1 MGRKCQSGQ
10 STQDGRRKEPPTGL
24 DLGARAGAKSEAK
37 ANQIKKAGP
46 TSRAD
51 RQRRPTSL
59 RAGPRSAHDVQ
70 PSRGGLRLE
79 AGGRKQAT
87 QRESERKRATKGGE
101 MGAGYS
107 SEKQL
112 LDQIFNLKFT
122 SKQLRRSAN
131 KCVKDEKSEKLK
143 VKKAIEKGNIEGAR
157 IYAQNAIRK
166 RTEQL
171 NYLKL
176 ASRLD
181 AVVSKLET
189 QSKMNTVNKN
199 MAGIVKSLDRALKA
213 NNLEQVSETMD
224 KFEQQFESLDEQS
237 LETALVMPNANLGE
251 GQQHAQQ
258 QPAQKEDD

>member
-1 MGRKCQSGQ
+1 MGETTERLARTVEKREK
-10 STQDGRRKEPPTGL
+10 RRE
-24 DLGARAGAKSEAK
+24 RE
-37 ANQIKKAGP
+37 
-46 TSRAD
+46 
-51 RQRRPTSL
+51 RRHT
-59 RAGPRSAHDVQ
+59 
-70 PSRGGLRLE
+70 
-79 AGGRKQAT
+79 
-87 QRESERKRATKGGE
+87 

-122 SKQLRRSAN
+122 SKQLSRSAN

-213 NNLEQVSETMD
+213 NNLEQVSSTMD
-224 KFEQQFESLDEQS
+224 QFEQQFESLDVQS
-237 LETALVMPNANLGE
+237 ECVQEAMGNQQAMSTPEDQVNDLMMQVADEHGLETALVMPSAGQGQMEQPSAQKQAEEDLTSRLANLR
-251 GQQHAQQ
+251 
-258 QPAQKEDD
+258 

>member
-1 MGRKCQSGQ
+1 MGETRERLARTVEKREKRERE
-10 STQDGRRKEPPTGL
+10 RRHT
-24 DLGARAGAKSEAK
+24 
-37 ANQIKKAGP
+37 
-46 TSRAD
+46 
-51 RQRRPTSL
+51 
-59 RAGPRSAHDVQ
+59 
-70 PSRGGLRLE
+70 
-79 AGGRKQAT
+79 
-87 QRESERKRATKGGE
+87 

-122 SKQLRRSAN
+122 SKQLSRSAN

-213 NNLEQVSETMD
+213 NNLEQVSSTMD
-224 KFEQQFESLDEQS
+224 QFEQQFESLDVQS
-237 LETALVMPNANLGE
+237 ECVQEAMGNQQAMSTPEDQVNDLMMQVADEHGLETGMLMPSAGVGAVEQPAREAAKPEDDLTSRLANLR
-251 GQQHAQQ
+251 A
-258 QPAQKEDD
+258 

>member
-1 MGRKCQSGQ
+1 MGETTERLARTVEKREK
-10 STQDGRRKEPPTGL
+10 RRE
-24 DLGARAGAKSEAK
+24 RE
-37 ANQIKKAGP
+37 
-46 TSRAD
+46 
-51 RQRRPTSL
+51 RRHT
-59 RAGPRSAHDVQ
+59 
-70 PSRGGLRLE
+70 
-79 AGGRKQAT
+79 
-87 QRESERKRATKGGE
+87 

-122 SKQLRRSAN
+122 SKQLSRSAN

-166 RTEQL
+166 HTEQL

-189 QSKMNTVNKN
+189 QSKMNQVNKS
-199 MAGIVKSLDRALKA
+199 MAGIVKSLDRALKT
-213 NNLEQVSETMD
+213 NPLEQVSSTMD
-224 KFEQQFESLDEQS
+224 KFEQQFESLDVQS
-237 LETALVMPNANLGE
+237 ECVQEAMGNQQAMSTPEDDVNTLMMQVADEHGLETGMLMPSAGQGQMEQPSAQKQAEEDLTSRLANLR
-251 GQQHAQQ
+251 
-258 QPAQKEDD
+258 

>member
-1 MGRKCQSGQ
+1 MGRETTERLARTVEKREK
-10 STQDGRRKEPPTGL
+10 RREK
-24 DLGARAGAKSEAK
+24 
-37 ANQIKKAGP
+37 
-46 TSRAD
+46 
-51 RQRRPTSL
+51 RRET
-59 RAGPRSAHDVQ
+59 
-70 PSRGGLRLE
+70 
-79 AGGRKQAT
+79 
-87 QRESERKRATKGGE
+87 

-122 SKQLRRSAN
+122 SKQLSRSAA
-131 KCVKDEKSEKLK
+131 KCQKEEKSEKLK

-166 RTEQL
+166 HTEHL

-181 AVVSKLET
+181 AVVSKLDT
-189 QSKMNTVNKN
+189 QSKMNQVNKS

-224 KFEQQFESLDEQS
+224 KFEQQFESLDVQS
-237 LETALVMPNANLGE
+237 DCVQEAMGNQQAMSTPEDDVNTLMMQVADEHGLETGMLMPSAGQGQMEQPSAQKQAEEDLTSRLANLR
-251 GQQHAQQ
+251 
-258 QPAQKEDD
+258 

>member
-1 MGRKCQSGQ
+1 MGRETTERLARTVEKREK
-10 STQDGRRKEPPTGL
+10 RREK
-24 DLGARAGAKSEAK
+24 
-37 ANQIKKAGP
+37 
-46 TSRAD
+46 
-51 RQRRPTSL
+51 RRET
-59 RAGPRSAHDVQ
+59 
-70 PSRGGLRLE
+70 
-79 AGGRKQAT
+79 
-87 QRESERKRATKGGE
+87 

-122 SKQLRRSAN
+122 SKQLSRSAN

-157 IYAQNAIRK
+157 IYAQNAIREH
-166 RTEQL
+166 TEQL

-199 MAGIVKSLDRALKA
+199 MAGIVKSLDRALKT
-213 NNLEQVSETMD
+213 NPLEQVSSTMD
-224 KFEQQFESLDEQS
+224 KFEQQFESLDVQS
-237 LETALVMPNANLGE
+237 ECVQEAMGNQQAMSTPEDQVNDLMMQVADEHGLETGMLMPSAGQGQMEQPSAQKQAEEDLTSRLANLR
-251 GQQHAQQ
+251 
-258 QPAQKEDD
+258 

>member
-1 MGRKCQSGQ
+1 MGRETTERLARTVEKREK
-10 STQDGRRKEPPTGL
+10 RREK
-24 DLGARAGAKSEAK
+24 
-37 ANQIKKAGP
+37 
-46 TSRAD
+46 
-51 RQRRPTSL
+51 RRET
-59 RAGPRSAHDVQ
+59 
-70 PSRGGLRLE
+70 
-79 AGGRKQAT
+79 
-87 QRESERKRATKGGE
+87 

-122 SKQLRRSAN
+122 SKQLSRSAN

-166 RTEQL
+166 HTEQL

-213 NNLEQVSETMD
+213 NNLEQVSSTMD
-224 KFEQQFESLDEQS
+224 QFEQQFESLDVQS
-237 LETALVMPNANLGE
+237 ECVQEAMGNQQAMSTPEDQVNDLMMQVADEHGLETALLMPSANLGE
-251 GQQHAQQ
+251 GAAAVQ
-258 QPAQKEDD
+258 QPAQKEDDLSSRLAQLRGG

>member
-1 MGRKCQSGQ
+1 MGERE
-10 STQDGRRKEPPTGL
+10 RR
-24 DLGARAGAKSEAK
+24 
-37 ANQIKKAGP
+37 
-46 TSRAD
+46 
-51 RQRRPTSL
+51 RQTRR
-59 RAGPRSAHDVQ
+59 
-70 PSRGGLRLE
+70 
-79 AGGRKQAT
+79 
-87 QRESERKRATKGGE
+87 TK
-101 MGAGYS
+101 MGVGSS

-122 SKQLRRSAN
+122 SKQLARSAN

-143 VKKAIEKGNIEGAR
+143 VKRAIEKGNIEGAR

-199 MAGIVKSLDRALKA
+199 MAGIVKSLDRALKT
-213 NNLEQVSETMD
+213 NNLEQVSSTMD
-224 KFEQQFESLDEQS
+224 KFEQQFESLDVQNECVQEAMGNQQAMS
-237 LETALVMPNANLGE
+237 TPEDQVNDLMMQVADEHGLETGMLMPNAGA
-251 GQQHAQQ
+251 GQMETA
-258 QPAQKEDD
+258 AAKNAKNAEDDLSSRLANLRGM

>member
-1 MGRKCQSGQ
+1 MGETTERLARTVEKREK
-10 STQDGRRKEPPTGL
+10 RRE
-24 DLGARAGAKSEAK
+24 RE
-37 ANQIKKAGP
+37 
-46 TSRAD
+46 
-51 RQRRPTSL
+51 RRHT
-59 RAGPRSAHDVQ
+59 
-70 PSRGGLRLE
+70 
-79 AGGRKQAT
+79 
-87 QRESERKRATKGGE
+87 

-122 SKQLRRSAN
+122 SKQLSRSAN

-199 MAGIVKSLDRALKA
+199 MAGIVKSLDRALKT
-213 NNLEQVSETMD
+213 NNLEQVSSTMD
-224 KFEQQFESLDEQS
+224 KFEQQFESLDVQS
-237 LETALVMPNANLGE
+237 ECVQEAMGNQQAMSTPEDDVNTLMMQVADEHGLETGMLMPSAGQGQMEQPSAQKQAEEDLTSRLANLR
-251 GQQHAQQ
+251 
-258 QPAQKEDD
+258 

>member
-1 MGRKCQSGQ
+1 MGETTERLARTVEKREK
-10 STQDGRRKEPPTGL
+10 RRE
-24 DLGARAGAKSEAK
+24 RE
-37 ANQIKKAGP
+37 
-46 TSRAD
+46 
-51 RQRRPTSL
+51 RRHT
-59 RAGPRSAHDVQ
+59 
-70 PSRGGLRLE
+70 
-79 AGGRKQAT
+79 
-87 QRESERKRATKGGE
+87 

-122 SKQLRRSAN
+122 SKQLSRSAN
-131 KCVKDEKSEKLK
+131 KCVKDEKGEKLK

-199 MAGIVKSLDRALKA
+199 MAGIVKSLDRALKT
-213 NNLEQVSETMD
+213 NNLEQVSSTMD
-224 KFEQQFESLDEQS
+224 KFEQQFESLDVQS
-237 LETALVMPNANLGE
+237 ECVQEAMGNQQAMSTPEDDVNTLMMQVADEHGLETGMLMPSAGQGQMEQPSAQKQAEEDLTSRLANLR
-251 GQQHAQQ
+251 
-258 QPAQKEDD
+258 

>member
-1 MGRKCQSGQ
+1 MGRETTERLARTVEKREK
-10 STQDGRRKEPPTGL
+10 RREK
-24 DLGARAGAKSEAK
+24 
-37 ANQIKKAGP
+37 
-46 TSRAD
+46 
-51 RQRRPTSL
+51 RRET
-59 RAGPRSAHDVQ
+59 
-70 PSRGGLRLE
+70 
-79 AGGRKQAT
+79 
-87 QRESERKRATKGGE
+87 

-122 SKQLRRSAN
+122 SKQLSRSAN
-131 KCVKDEKSEKLK
+131 KCVKDEKGEKLK

-166 RTEQL
+166 HTEQL

-199 MAGIVKSLDRALKA
+199 MAGIVKSLDRALKT
-213 NNLEQVSETMD
+213 NNLEQVSSTMD
-224 KFEQQFESLDEQS
+224 KFEQQFESLDVQS
-237 LETALVMPNANLGE
+237 ECVQEAMGNQQAMSTPEDQVNDLMMQVADEHGLETALVMPSAGI
-251 GQQHAQQ
+251 GQNESAQPVQ
-258 QPAQKEDD
+258 QRQQEDDLTSRLAQLRGH

>member
-1 MGRKCQSGQ
+1 MGEK
-10 STQDGRRKEPPTGL
+10 RRN
-24 DLGARAGAKSEAK
+24 DWRALL
-37 ANQIKKAGP
+37 
-46 TSRAD
+46 
-51 RQRRPTSL
+51 RR
-59 RAGPRSAHDVQ
+59 
-70 PSRGGLRLE
+70 E
-79 AGGRKQAT
+79 
-87 QRESERKRATKGGE
+87 REKRREERERRHT

-122 SKQLRRSAN
+122 SKQLTRSAN

-143 VKKAIEKGNIEGAR
+143 VKKAIEKGNIDGAR

-166 RTEQL
+166 HTEQL

-189 QSKMNTVNKN
+189 QSKMNTVNKS
-199 MAGIVKSLDRALKA
+199 MAGIVKALDRALQS

-224 KFEQQFESLDEQS
+224 QFEKQFESLDVQS
-237 LETALVMPNANLGE
+237 ECVQEAMGNQQAMSTPEDEVNNLMMQVADEHGLETGMLMPNAGV
-251 GQQHAQQ
+251 GTVQPQGVTQQ
-258 QPAQKEDD
+258 QNEEDDLANRLAN

>member
-1 MGRKCQSGQ
+1 MGETTERLARTVEKREK
-10 STQDGRRKEPPTGL
+10 RRE
-24 DLGARAGAKSEAK
+24 RE
-37 ANQIKKAGP
+37 
-46 TSRAD
+46 
-51 RQRRPTSL
+51 RRHT
-59 RAGPRSAHDVQ
+59 
-70 PSRGGLRLE
+70 
-79 AGGRKQAT
+79 
-87 QRESERKRATKGGE
+87 

-122 SKQLRRSAN
+122 SKQLSRSAN

-143 VKKAIEKGNIEGAR
+143 VKKAIEKGNIDGAR

-166 RTEQL
+166 HTEQL

-189 QSKMNTVNKN
+189 QSKMNTVNKS
-199 MAGIVKSLDRALKA
+199 MAGIVKALDRALQS

-224 KFEQQFESLDEQS
+224 QFEKQFESLDVQS
-237 LETALVMPNANLGE
+237 ECVQEAMGNQQAMSTPEDEVNDLMMQVADEHGLETALVMPSAGQGQMEQPSAQKQAEEDLTSRLANLR
-251 GQQHAQQ
+251 
-258 QPAQKEDD
+258 